1 MRRVRDGYVS
11 SRRLLHD
18 RHISRAGTRQGG
30 WLAPG
35 RPAEAACHIL
45 GHIMAFILR
54 RLRRDETG
62 AAAIEY
68 SLIVALVALVAWMA
82 GAHLVEASVSR
93 TGERLNSAMAGAGKG
108 GG

>member
-1 MRRVRDGYVS
+1 
-11 SRRLLHD
+11 
-18 RHISRAGTRQGG
+18 
-30 WLAPG
+30 
-35 RPAEAACHIL
+35 
-45 GHIMAFILR
+45 MAFILR

-108 GG
+108 GGASGRTWSLSVQCGSSGIFEGGQERSRRDRCGR